1 MKEFESWKEA
11 EETAT
16 FTYFRTERGA
26 TARKTQK
33 DNTGSDSSV
42 CAAKNPGT
50 RTSVVNF
57 LSSVICTISISVY
70 LSISILYF
78 YSYL

>member
-1 MKEFESWKEA
+1 MKEFESRKEA

-16 FTYFRTERGA
+16 FTYFTTERGA
-26 TARKTQK
+26 TAHKTEK

-42 CAAKNPGT
+42 CAAENPG
-50 RTSVVNF
+50 TSVVNF

-70 LSISILYF
+70 FSISILYF

>member
-16 FTYFRTERGA
+16 FTYFRTEREA

-33 DNTGSDSSV
+33 DNAGSDSSV
-42 CAAKNPGT
+42 CAAENPG
-50 RTSVVNF
+50 TSVVNF
-57 LSSVICTISISVY
+57 LSSVICTISISAY

>member
-26 TARKTQK
+26 TVRKTQK

-42 CAAKNPGT
+42 CAAKNPG
-50 RTSVVNF
+50 TSVVNF

-70 LSISILYF
+70 LSISIYF